1 MGWVGGGC
9 AARGMRWRRAA
20 AHVGVL
26 AFLVGAVLSAG
37 DVAAVA
43 DEPVPVGD
51 VASDASGAG
60 GGPSDSPE
68 SLAVAA
74 ARKSGEPVAV
84 PALTD
89 ENTEVSAQ
97 PDGTLLATIHAN
109 PVRTRKGGKWT
120 AIDTALQAAPDG
132 GVEPKAALADLEF
145 SGGGSQPLVRIA
157 RAGKQLE
164 LSWPDPLPAPVVS
177 GDTAEYRGIL
187 PDVDLRMTAT
197 PDGFTEFVVVK
208 TAEAAQNP
216 ALAQLRFGISS
227 TQLQVVENADGSLS
241 ATDLAGGGTVFEA
254 PQPMMFDS
262 SAAAQDGPGTP
273 TLQAS
278 PSVSQLTA
286 SAAVEGAS
294 GEGEEHATAVDVEI
308 AGDQK
313 SMTLTPDQA
322 LLSAPTTVYPV
333 LIDPGITTPHAG
345 GWAGISRA
353 NPSQDYWKFS
363 YNSTYVDDFGTGY
376 CISPT
381 CSAQDVKRV
390 LYSLPVR
397 GQAFVGKHILSAE
410 FDVHESFAYSC
421 TKKPVQLWVTKR
433 IGTGTTWNNSSSTSG
448 TSPFWQIDLQAI
460 TDAKGR
466 AECPAG
472 DLEFGGTTSAA
483 LRTQVQR
490 AADGDWVDLTL
501 GLKATDETDPYGW
514 KRFTDAASLRVQYNL
529 PPKQPLMKDL
539 TMSPGSACQ
548 TSPISINKWP
558 QVTAKVFDPDADRV
572 GVQFAAAWDAGDGL
586 RRRWWSTGAEATVPA
601 ATTFKASGS
610 QFSMTLPS
618 AVPGNT
624 GKSLGWEARAWDG
637 AEWGPWSSAGDVQ
650 TDCYFKIDTS
660 IPAGPDVSS
669 SSFPGSED
677 QSDLLPW
684 TDGVGRYGTF
694 TFGPSSSD
702 VVTYQYGLDAAP
714 SAAHT
719 VATTGGAAKSV
730 SLLQQSEGPH
740 YFSARALDAA
750 GNASAPTTYYFNV
763 SAGEP
768 QRAGWTMDDAP
779 GASSLTGGGGSF
791 QATLAGH
798 AAGGDPGHSGT
809 ALKLPGALAT
819 DGTPADY
826 ASTPGAVVD
835 TSGGFTVSAWV
846 NLTDAGIGRS
856 AVSQDGAYT
865 GGFSLGVYGGQW
877 TFKTASKDAAGFSW
891 QTSPSTQPVT
901 TGTWTHLTGVYDQKA
916 HTQTIYVN
924 GIPSAAIA
932 APSTPTAIGALQF
945 GRLLAQ
951 GTYTDPWNGSLDDIR
966 LWNRALTAPEVTNL
980 AAGTP
985 LTTGVP
991 AKAVWSLD
999 ETGSTMTGT
1008 GEASD
1013 AGITGTIT
1021 TGITGAV
1028 DKAAHFGA
1036 SSYARTSRPQ
1046 VDGTRNFSVSAWV
1059 RLTAPPAGDTK
1070 ARMAVTQNG
1079 VHNNEFSLY
1088 YSAYAKTWVFGR
1100 YQADTS
1106 TATLISANQPA
1117 CTVSKPDPNGV
1128 PCIGPTTGEWTH
1140 LVGVSDQSAHQ
1151 NKLYVNGYLVSTVAY
1166 TQTSP
1171 WATPG
1176 GLQFGAVNR
1185 EGANDEFFGGDIDD
1199 VRVFDRI
1206 VTAPEIQT
1214 MIQQRP
1220 QVAGRWKFNTADSAT
1235 PPTSPDDLVTHPA
1248 TLYGPATISTTD
1260 ANIGTGALSLDGTE
1274 GYAATNDTPLRTDES
1289 FTLAGWAQTAAT
1301 PTRDMTVLSLGDGTD
1316 SAITIRWHYVRTD
1329 QDAYGLETV
1338 VGEWQAET
1346 VTGGTTRAHTTVAHS
1361 ADVGQGS
1368 NWAHLAVTYD
1378 SMSNQLTL
1386 YVNGQTEDQVCD
1398 DEDTS
1403 GTCTQHVSFGG
1414 AAQPLA
1420 ATEGLQFGRGVNAG
1434 TSTQLLSGELD
1445 DIWAYQGVLTPAQI
1459 VTLHDAGEL
1468 DSSTGAP

>member
-1 MGWVGGGC
+1 M
-9 AARGMRWRRAA
+9 
-20 AHVGVL
+20 
-26 AFLVGAVLSAG
+26 
-37 DVAAVA
+37 
-43 DEPVPVGD
+43 
-51 VASDASGAG
+51 
-60 GGPSDSPE
+60 
-68 SLAVAA
+68 
-74 ARKSGEPVAV
+74 
-84 PALTD
+84 
-89 ENTEVSAQ
+89 
-97 PDGTLLATIHAN
+97 
-109 PVRTRKGGKWT
+109 
-120 AIDTALQAAPDG
+120 QAAPDG
-132 GVEPKAALADLEF
+132 GVAPKATLADLEF

-157 RAGKQLE
+157 RAGKQLA
-164 LSWPDPLPAPVVS
+164 LSWPDPLPDPVVNGS
-177 GDTAEYRGIL
+177 TAEYRGIL

-197 PDGFTEFVVVK
+197 SSGFTELVVVK
-208 TAEAAQNP
+208 TAEAARNP
-216 ALAQLRFGISS
+216 ALAQLTFGMSS
-227 TQLQVVENADGSLS
+227 DQLSMRENGDGSLS
-241 ATDLAGGGTVFEA
+241 AVDVAGGGTVFEA

-262 SAAAQDGPGTP
+262 SAAAQDGPGP
-273 TLQAS
+273 ASAQA
-278 PSVSQLTA
+278 TA
-286 SAAVEGAS
+286 SASRVGVSAA
-294 GEGEEHATAVDVEI
+294 GEEAPPGGEEHAAAVAVAI
-308 AGDQK
+308 AGDQG
-313 SMTLTPDQA
+313 SLTLTPDQD

-333 LIDPGITTPHAG
+333 MIDPGITTPHAG

-363 YNSTYVDDFGTGY
+363 YNSTYVESFGTGY
-376 CISPT
+376 CVSPT

-390 LYSLPVR
+390 LYSLPVQ
-397 GQAFVGKHILSAE
+397 GQAFAGKHILSAE
-410 FDVHESFAYSC
+410 FDVHESFAFSC
-421 TKKPVQLWVTKR
+421 TKKPVQLWLTKK

-448 TSPFWQIDLQAI
+448 TSPFWQLDLQTI

-466 AECPAG
+466 DECPAG

-490 AADGDWVDLTL
+490 AADGNWPVMTL
-501 GLKATDETDPYGW
+501 GLKASDETDPYGW

-539 TMSPGSACQ
+539 TMSPGSVCQ
-548 TSPISINKWP
+548 TSPISVNKWP
-558 QVTAKVFDPDADRV
+558 QVTAKVFDPDGDRI

-601 ATTFKASGS
+601 STTFKASGS

-637 AEWGPWSSAGDVQ
+637 SEWGPWSSAGDVQ
-650 TDCYFKIDTS
+650 TDCYFRIDTS
-660 IPAGPDVSS
+660 IPAGPGVSS
-669 SSFPGSED
+669 STFPGAQD

-694 TFGPSSSD
+694 TFATTSTD
-702 VVTYQYGLDAAP
+702 AVAYQYGLDTAP
-714 SAAHT
+714 SAAHA

-740 YFSARALDAA
+740 YLSVRALDAA
-750 GNASAPTTYYFNV
+750 GNASSPTTYYFNV
-763 SAGEP
+763 SAGDP
-768 QRAGWTMDDAP
+768 QRAGWAMDDAA
-779 GASSLTGGGGSF
+779 GAGSLAGDGGSF
-791 QATLAGH
+791 QATLSGA
-798 AAGGDPGHSGT
+798 AAGGDPGHAGT
-809 ALKLPGALAT
+809 ALKLPGGLAA

-835 TSGGFTVSAWV
+835 PAGGFTVSAWV
-846 NLTDAGIGRS
+846 NLADSGVDRA

-865 GGFSLGVYGGQW
+865 GGFALGAYGGQW
-877 TFKTASKDAAGFSW
+877 TFKTASKDAPGFTW
-891 QTSPSTQPVT
+891 QTAASTQPVA
-901 TGTWTHLTGVYDQKA
+901 TGTWTHLTGVYDQAA
-916 HTQTIYVN
+916 HTQTLYVN
-924 GIPSAAIA
+924 GTPSTAVA
-932 APSTPTAIGALQF
+932 APSTPSAIGALQF

-951 GTYTDPWNGSLDDIR
+951 GIYADPWNGSLDDVRI
-966 LWNRALTAPEVTNL
+966 WNRPLTPAEVGNL
-980 AAGTP
+980 AADTP

-991 AKAVWSLD
+991 AKAVWSMD
-999 ETGSTMTGT
+999 ETGTTMTGT
-1008 GEASD
+1008 GEAPD
-1013 AGITGTIT
+1013 AGISGTVT

-1036 SSYARTSRPQ
+1036 DSYARTGRPQ

-1059 RLTAPPAGDTK
+1059 RLPAIAAGETK

-1088 YSAYAKTWVFGR
+1088 YSTYAKTWVFGR

-1117 CTVSKPDPNGV
+1117 CTVGHPDANGV

-1140 LVGVSDQSAHQ
+1140 LVGVSDQTAHQ

-1171 WATPG
+1171 WTTPG

-1220 QVAGRWKFNTADSAT
+1220 QVAGRWKFNTADTAT
-1235 PPTSPDDLVTHPA
+1235 PPTSPDDLGTHPA
-1248 TLYGPATISTTD
+1248 TLYGPAAISND
-1260 ANIGTGALSLDGTE
+1260 ANIGTGALSLDGDTA
-1274 GYAATNDTPLRTDES
+1274 YAATTDTPLRTDES

-1301 PTRDMTVLSLGDGTD
+1301 PTHDMTVLSLGDDTD
-1316 SAITIRWHYVRTD
+1316 SAATIRWHYVRTD
-1329 QDAYGLETV
+1329 HDPDFPDDPDLDTV

-1346 VTGGTTRAHTTVAHS
+1346 VADGTPRAHTVVAHS
-1361 ADVGQGS
+1361 ADTGQAS
-1368 NWAHLAVTYD
+1368 NWTHLAVTYD
-1378 SMSNQLTL
+1378 ALSNQLTL

-1403 GTCTQHVSFGG
+1403 GTCTQHVSFTG
-1414 AAQPLA
+1414 AVQPLT
-1420 ATEGLQFGRGVNAG
+1420 ATRGLQFGRGLSAG
-1434 TSTQLLSGELD
+1434 TWTQPFSGQID
-1445 DIWAYQGVLTPAQI
+1445 DVWACQGVLTPAQI
-1459 VTLHDAGEL
+1459 ITLHDSVEL
-1468 DSSTGAP
+1468 DSTGTS